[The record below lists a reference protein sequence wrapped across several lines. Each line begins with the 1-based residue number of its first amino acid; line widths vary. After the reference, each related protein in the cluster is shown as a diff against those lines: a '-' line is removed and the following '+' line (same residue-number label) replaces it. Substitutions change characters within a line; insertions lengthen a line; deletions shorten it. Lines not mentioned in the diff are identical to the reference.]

1 MKKLIK
7 ERHLIPLG
15 VWFVV
20 YMGLFLYL
28 EVFEPDQVHLIVCG
42 LDRRIPYLPV
52 FVYPYLSWFPYI
64 IAVSF
69 LAVRNLTGPEYRKA
83 VLILITGMNLFL
95 LISYVWPTGLDLRE
109 GIVYDTTALSGR
121 LVQLVQTVDTPKS
134 VFPSMHVYVT
144 LVLQDTLEMQRKRL
158 PAVFLW
164 TGRAFA
170 AAIIL
175 STMFTKQHSVL
186 DVLAAVLLFAALTG
200 AWYMVGERLGAGKTY
215 ETVL

>member
-83 VLILITGMNLFL
+83 VLILITGMGL
-95 LISYVWPTGLDLRE
+95 LS
-109 GIVYDTTALSGR
+109 A
-121 LVQLVQTVDTPKS
+121 
-134 VFPSMHVYVT
+134 
-144 LVLQDTLEMQRKRL
+144 
-158 PAVFLW
+158 
-164 TGRAFA
+164 
-170 AAIIL
+170 
-175 STMFTKQHSVL
+175 
-186 DVLAAVLLFAALTG
+186 
-200 AWYMVGERLGAGKTY
+200 
-215 ETVL
+215 